1 MSEVS
6 KFLIEEYDNTSHKIN
21 EINYSIRGLD
31 IDIDS
36 IDNFL
41 EKIRQKENE
50 PESLFESKNY
60 DTCFRE
66 DEIQKLESQ
75 RQELLSKKS
84 LLQDELSE
92 LTFRCERIKKLCD
105 DCNNDVIASEIYNN
119 NSKVFS
125 HTVSMNELSNQEK
138 DRRRISMDI
147 HDTVVQDLAAIVLKN
162 EFILNIMQSD
172 IERARIEIKNNS
184 DMLNN
189 CISELRN
196 IIFNLRPLPLE
207 NSNFKD
213 SFCKMVD
220 LLQNKT
226 NMLIQYEYKGDEC
239 PDADKVLL
247 INVIRMIF
255 ELCTN
260 SIKHSGGTNIYISI
274 EITKKNIKFFVAD
287 NGCGFDYNNVCK
299 NTKGQ
304 GLSMIR
310 DRLYIF
316 NGSVKVTKNNDK
328 GIKIYIN
335 IPLKYKEK

>member
-1 MSEVS
+1 MEYTFKITENGFTVEIETKIIKIKNKQRKKDKNEFYINNSYYIKLPSPIIKYYNTKKVYIEQLNNTHYKISTKESINSTVTTIKENKNNNYKEYRLRLIKKYF
-6 KFLIEEYDNTSHKIN
+6 KFLD
-21 EINYSIRGLD
+21 
-31 IDIDS
+31 
-36 IDNFL
+36 
-41 EKIRQKENE
+41 
-50 PESLFESKNY
+50 
-60 DTCFRE
+60 DT
-66 DEIQKLESQ
+66 
-75 RQELLSKKS
+75 
-84 LLQDELSE
+84 
-92 LTFRCERIKKLCD
+92 
-105 DCNNDVIASEIYNN
+105 YNN
-119 NSKVFS
+119 NSKVYS

-138 DRRRISMDI
+138 DRRRIAMDI
-147 HDTVVQDLAAIVLKN
+147 HDTVVQDLAAIIFKN
-162 EFILNIMQSD
+162 EFILHIMQSD

-213 SFCKMVD
+213 SFCKVVD
-220 LLQNKT
+220 LLQKKT

-239 PDADKVLL
+239 PDIDKVLL

-260 SIKHSGGTNIYISI
+260 SIKHSRGTNIYISI
-274 EITKKNIKFFVAD
+274 EITKKSIKFFVAD
-287 NGCGFDYNNVCK
+287 NGCGFDYNNICK

-328 GIKIYIN
+328 GIKFYID